1 MEEPRSREGT
11 GLPQGRDDRI
21 ARCPDPHEGAGSP
34 RRGEGE
40 GPRRGLRPQGQGQDH
55 RAGTAPPAG
64 PQSGV
69 GDPEDPPT
77 EPGARDPNAGSGS
90 RTSPR
95 RGPSDAREDRGTP
108 LVTGGPA
115 PSTPHPGSGPAS
127 RTHAER
133 GRYSRR
139 AGRRSGSSAGGTG

>member
-21 ARCPDPHEGAGSP
+21 ARCPDPHERAGSP

-40 GPRRGLRPQGQGQDH
+40 GPRRGRRHQGQGQDH

-64 PQSGV
+64 PQSRV
-69 GDPEDPPT
+69 GDLEDPPT
-77 EPGARDPNAGSGS
+77 EPGARDPNARSGS

-95 RGPSDAREDRGTP
+95 DDPADALDDLVTP
-108 LVTGGPA
+108 LDTN
-115 PSTPHPGSGPAS
+115 
-127 RTHAER
+127 
-133 GRYSRR
+133 Y
-139 AGRRSGSSAGGTG
+139 